1 MNIGLNSN
9 SEDYNTNEGN
19 TAEGI
24 TGDDSTDEGNT
35 NEGNTSEDNTGEGNT
50 GEGDMDEDNTYGDEK
65 IQGKSWFVNILVIWY
80 NFQLH
85 TSTIRVVLT
94 TIITSR

>member
-9 SEDYNTNEGN
+9 SEDDNTSEGN
-19 TAEGI
+19 TAE
-24 TGDDSTDEGNT
+24 DNTDEGNT
-35 NEGNTSEDNTGEGNT
+35 AEDNTGEDNT

-85 TSTIRVVLT
+85 TSTWG
-94 TIITSR
+94 